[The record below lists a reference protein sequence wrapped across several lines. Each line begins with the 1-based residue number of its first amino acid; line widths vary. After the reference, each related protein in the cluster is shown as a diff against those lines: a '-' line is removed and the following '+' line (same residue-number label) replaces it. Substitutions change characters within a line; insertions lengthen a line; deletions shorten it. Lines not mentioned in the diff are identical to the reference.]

1 MWKAVQVT
9 FNIDMTIS
17 VMYLFNDWANDVGNR
32 FKKLIL
38 VGVVALYY
46 VMWTKRNNMVFD
58 KSLTK
63 IYMHIL

>member
-17 VMYLFNDWANDVGNR
+17 VVYLFNDWANDVGNR

-38 VGVVALYY
+38 VGVAALYY
-46 VMWTKRNNMVFD
+46 VMWIKRNNMMFD